1 MRVLTTAINKGEHKV
16 PEGHKASL
24 YALAPGR
31 ALHIPEVGETEV
43 VTIDAAQAKRAEYTY
58 CLKWIEGRTVALFTD
73 DHGATLAQPTKDD
86 PAPRRQ
92 RPAREEV
99 ERLRAASDAASGLD
113 PHVPEALAPPGAPRP
128 SKLRRRNGPLPF
140 VALRK

>member
-1 MRVLTTAINKGEHKV
+1 VRVLTTAINKGEHKV

-99 ERLRAASDAASGLD
+99 ERLRA
-113 PHVPEALAPPGAPRP
+113 LAPPGAPRP